1 MVLSDIQTMSF
12 FKEDTMDLI
21 KYTVRDGNTLF
32 GIAQFFQTTVAD
44 ILQYNNIQN
53 PAMIYP
59 GQELTIPAGSN
70 MASYYITRPGD
81 SLWSIAQMHGTTVA
95 DLSRLNG
102 ISNPNVIYP
111 GQLIR
116 VKA

>member
-1 MVLSDIQTMSF
+1 M
-12 FKEDTMDLI
+12 ELI
-21 KYTVRDGNTLF
+21 KYTVREGNTLF
-32 GIAQFFQTTVAD
+32 GIAQFFQSSVAD

-53 PAMIYP
+53 PSMIYP

-70 MASYYITRPGD
+70 KANYYITRPGD
-81 SLWSIAQMHGTTVA
+81 TLWSIAQMHGTTVA
-95 DLSRLNG
+95 ELSRING

-111 GQLIR
+111 GQIIM

>member
-1 MVLSDIQTMSF
+1 M
-12 FKEDTMDLI
+12 ELI
-21 KYTVRDGNTLF
+21 KYTVREGNTLF

-70 MASYYITRPGD
+70 TSRYHIIRPGET
-81 SLWSIAQMHGTTVA
+81 LWSIAQMYGSTVSELA
-95 DLSRLNG
+95 RING
-102 ISNPNVIYP
+102 MANPNIIYP
-111 GQLIR
+111 GQVIQ

>member
-1 MVLSDIQTMSF
+1 M
-12 FKEDTMDLI
+12 ELI
-21 KYTVRDGNTLF
+21 KYTVREGNTLF

-70 MASYYITRPGD
+70 MSSYYITRPGD
-81 SLWSIAQMHGTTVA
+81 TLWSIAQMYGSTVA
-95 DLSRLNG
+95 ELARING
-102 ISNPNVIYP
+102 LTNPNVIYP
-111 GQLIR
+111 GQVIQ
-116 VKA
+116 VKG

>member
-1 MVLSDIQTMSF
+1 M
-12 FKEDTMDLI
+12 ELI
-21 KYTVRDGNTLF
+21 KYTVREGNTLF

-53 PAMIYP
+53 PAMIYS

-70 MASYYITRPGD
+70 MANYHITRPGET
-81 SLWSIAQMHGTTVA
+81 LWSIAQMYGSTVA
-95 DLSRLNG
+95 ELTRLNG
-102 ISNPNVIYP
+102 ISNPNIIYP
-111 GQLIR
+111 GQVIQ